1 MSRLKLYN
9 LVKGISASDR
19 LKLKEHLENTA
30 SSDSLKLF
38 QLFMDGSDED
48 GSSDKFRD
56 RVFETL
62 YQTKYAKDKDYLL
75 RNEFRILLQKLRV
88 AIPEVLM
95 KKEVQETVQKS
106 GLYFK
111 WLIKH
116 GFSDLAEEELN
127 ELFKKQ
133 EKAED
138 IDGMEIT
145 TDFLIDLQI
154 HHKLQTLTAAEK
166 NLDDCK
172 RRIGLLKHK
181 AIIDIRKEEIRLKHL
196 ERVMLSFKTDYALAP
211 FTHSISFDDA
221 GSVSSFALYLRERAA
236 ANVAMGE
243 EKIFYLK
250 RILDQ
255 PELIEKYED
264 RPKEWFCRIYVNVA
278 LEYYLAGN
286 YADAGEYFKL
296 AYALVNEVTGPV
308 REVLIYNYLYCLIK
322 EGNFEVARQLSE
334 IHQSELKKSGILGKK
349 ASLVFTMIYL
359 SENHPEKAKK
369 FLDLDEKQNV
379 PEFHYSMRLANAA
392 ILYGNGKTE
401 EALRECLNV
410 DQAVNY
416 MLRKDENSQIRL
428 IKDCSTTFSR
438 FFKILLEN
446 TDQRMVKDQ
455 LKTLLLDLEKIM
467 ANEGKASTYG
477 SVLNIWIAREA
488 TRKINSR

>member
-38 QLFMDGSDED
+38 QLFLDGSDED

-95 KKEVQETVQKS
+95 KKEVQETIQKS

-166 NLDDCK
+166 NIDDCK
-172 RRIGLLKHK
+172 RRIELLKHK

-359 SENHPEKAKK
+359 SENHPDKAKK

-428 IKDCSTTFSR
+428 IKECSTTFSR
-438 FFKILLEN
+438 FFKILLEF
-446 TDQRMVKDQ
+446 TDKKILKAQ
-455 LKTLLLDLEKIM
+455 LRTFLLDLEKIM

-488 TRKINSR
+488 SRKINTK

>member
-19 LKLKEHLENTA
+19 LKLKEHLENNA
-30 SSDSLKLF
+30 SNDSLKLF
-38 QLFMDGSDED
+38 QLFVDGRDED
-48 GSSDKFRD
+48 GSSDLFRD

-62 YQTKYAKDKDYLL
+62 YQTKYTKDKDYLL
-75 RNEFRILLQKLRV
+75 RNEFRVLLQKLRI

-95 KKEVQETVQKS
+95 KKEVQETVQKD
-106 GLYFK
+106 GLYLK
-111 WLIKH
+111 WLIRQ
-116 GFSDLAEEELN
+116 GFSDLAEEELV
-127 ELFKKQ
+127 ELLKKQ

-138 IDGMEIT
+138 VDGMEVT
-145 TDFLIDLQI
+145 TNFLIDLQI
-154 HHKLQTLTAAEK
+154 HHKLQTLPAAEK
-166 NLDDCK
+166 NIEDCK
-172 RRIGLLKHK
+172 KRIELLKHR

-196 ERVMLSFKTDYALAP
+196 ERVMLSFKTDYFLTP
-211 FTHSISFDDA
+211 FTDSISFNEV
-221 GSVSSFALYLRERAA
+221 GLFSSLAQYLRERAA

-250 RILDQ
+250 RILAQ

-264 RPKEWFCRIYVNVA
+264 RPKEWFCRIYVNIA

-286 YADAGEYFKL
+286 YANASEYFEL
-296 AYALVNEVTGPV
+296 AYTLVNEVTGPV

-322 EGNFEVARQLSE
+322 EGNFDVARQLSE
-334 IHQSELKKSGILGKK
+334 MHQNELKKSGILGKK

-428 IKDCSTTFSR
+428 IKECSTTFSR

-446 TDQRMVKDQ
+446 TDQKMMKDQ
-455 LKTLLLDLEKIM
+455 LKTLLLDLKKIM

-488 TRKINSR
+488 SRKINYR

>member
-1 MSRLKLYN
+1 
-9 LVKGISASDR
+9 
-19 LKLKEHLENTA
+19 
-30 SSDSLKLF
+30 
-38 QLFMDGSDED
+38 
-48 GSSDKFRD
+48 
-56 RVFETL
+56 
-62 YQTKYAKDKDYLL
+62 
-75 RNEFRILLQKLRV
+75 LQKLRI

-95 KKEVQETVQKS
+95 KKEVQETVQKN
-106 GLYFK
+106 GLYLK
-111 WLIKH
+111 WLIRQ
-116 GFSDLAEEELN
+116 GFSDLAEEELV
-127 ELFKKQ
+127 ELLKKQ

-138 IDGMEIT
+138 VDGMEVT
-145 TDFLIDLQI
+145 TNFLIDLQI
-154 HHKLQTLTAAEK
+154 HHKLQTLPAAEK
-166 NLDDCK
+166 NIEDCK
-172 RRIGLLKHK
+172 KRIELLKHR

-196 ERVMLSFKTDYALAP
+196 ERVMLSFKTDYFLTP
-211 FTHSISFDDA
+211 FTDSISFNEV
-221 GSVSSFALYLRERAA
+221 GLFSSLAQYLRERAA

-250 RILDQ
+250 RILAQ

-264 RPKEWFCRIYVNVA
+264 RPKEWFCRIYVNIA

-286 YADAGEYFKL
+286 YANASEYFEL
-296 AYALVNEVTGPV
+296 AYTLVNEVTGPV

-322 EGNFEVARQLSE
+322 EGNFDVARQLSE
-334 IHQSELKKSGILGKK
+334 MHQNELKKSGILGKK
-349 ASLVFTMIYL
+349 ASLAFTMIYL
-359 SENHPEKAKK
+359 SENQPDKAKK

-428 IKDCSTTFSR
+428 IKECSTTFSR

-446 TDQRMVKDQ
+446 TDQKMMKDQ
-455 LKTLLLDLEKIM
+455 LKTLLLDLKKIM

-488 TRKINSR
+488 SRKINYR

>member
-19 LKLKEHLENTA
+19 LKLKENLENNA
-30 SSDSLKLF
+30 SNDSMKLF
-38 QLFMDGSDED
+38 QLFVDGRDED
-48 GSSDKFRD
+48 GSSDLFRD

-62 YQTKYAKDKDYLL
+62 YQTKYTKDKDYLL
-75 RNEFRILLQKLRV
+75 RNEFRVLLQKLRI

-95 KKEVQETVQKS
+95 KKEVQETVQKD
-106 GLYFK
+106 GLYLK
-111 WLIKH
+111 WLIRQ
-116 GFSDLAEEELN
+116 GFSDLAEEELV
-127 ELFKKQ
+127 ELLKKQ

-138 IDGMEIT
+138 VDGMEVT
-145 TDFLIDLQI
+145 TNFLIDLQI
-154 HHKLQTLTAAEK
+154 HHKLQTLPAAEK
-166 NLDDCK
+166 NIEDCK
-172 RRIGLLKHK
+172 KRIELLKHR

-196 ERVMLSFKTDYALAP
+196 ERVMLSFKTDYVLTP
-211 FTHSISFDDA
+211 FTDSISFNEV
-221 GSVSSFALYLRERAA
+221 GLFSSLAQYLRERAA

-250 RILDQ
+250 RILAQ

-264 RPKEWFCRIYVNVA
+264 RPKEWFCRIYVNIA

-286 YADAGEYFKL
+286 YADASEYFEL
-296 AYALVNEVTGPV
+296 AYTLVNEVTGPV

-334 IHQSELKKSGILGKK
+334 MHQNELKKSGILGKK

-392 ILYGNGKTE
+392 ILYWSGKTE

-428 IKDCSTTFSR
+428 IKECSSTFNR
-438 FFKILLEN
+438 FFKILLECP
-446 TDQRMVKDQ
+446 DQKTVKSQ
-455 LKTLLLDLEKIM
+455 LKTFLLDLEKIM
-467 ANEGKASTYG
+467 ANEGKASSYG

-488 TRKINSR
+488 SRKINSR

>member
-166 NLDDCK
+166 NIDDCK
-172 RRIGLLKHK
+172 RRIELLKHK

-359 SENHPEKAKK
+359 SENHPDKAKK

-455 LKTLLLDLEKIM
+455 LKSLLLDLEKIM